1 MRRWGL
7 LAGLLGIGLF
17 VLLLAPAHLRAQTQP
32 APTLFPPGVV
42 VTIILTPPAAATLP
56 PGTCAAPLPFSVG
69 DEIGIR
75 GGVNLRNLPTIS
87 GAVVDYFE
95 LPVRAF
101 VTEGP
106 ICADGFNWWRVR
118 GLGAPAWVAEGTPGS
133 YFLNLIT
140 DAENPEP
147 CAPAQEIAV
156 GERVRLLESVRVR
169 EDANEDAL
177 VITVAPAG
185 SLLRVIGGARCSGG
199 LNYWQVEAPFE
210 TTTTLIQGWITEG
223 PDWGY
228 YLEPETRP
236 LFAPA
241 ECFPPLNLTPEQ
253 RVVVRSTGGIVRN
266 LRAAPSER
274 APLVASLVGGVQLTV
289 LAGPVCRD
297 NFNWWQVQVFGGS
310 DDPIGWVA
318 EGTPQDR
325 FITTLPQRQGPP
337 Y

>member
-7 LAGLLGIGLF
+7 LAALLGICAAL
-17 VLLLAPAHLRAQTQP
+17 LLLAPMNLRAQQQ
-32 APTLFPPGVV
+32 ADATLFPPGVV
-42 VTIILTPPAAATLP
+42 VTIILTPTAAPTLP
-56 PGTCAAPLPFSVG
+56 PGVCVAPLPFTVG

-75 GGVNLRNLPTIS
+75 AGINLRNLPTAS
-87 GAVVDYFE
+87 GAVVHYFD

-106 ICADGFNWWRVR
+106 VCADGFNWWRVR
-118 GLGAPAWVAEGTPGS
+118 GLGAPAWVAEGRPDN

-147 CAPAQEIAV
+147 CVSAQEIAI
-156 GERVRLLESVRVR
+156 GERVRLLRSVRVR
-169 EDANEDAL
+169 EEPNEDARVL
-177 VITVAPAG
+177 TVAPAG
-185 SLLRVIGGARCSGG
+185 SLLPVIGGPRCSGG
-199 LNYWQVEAPFE
+199 LNYWLVETPFE
-210 TTTTLIQGWITEG
+210 TTDTLIQGWITEG
-223 PDWGY
+223 PDY
-228 YLEPETRP
+228 DYLLEPETRP

-241 ECFPPLNLTPEQ
+241 ECFLPLRLVPEQ

-318 EGTPQDR
+318 EGTPPDR
-325 FITTLPQRQGPP
+325 FIGELPEPQRPP

>member
-7 LAGLLGIGLF
+7 LCALLGICM
-17 VLLLAPAHLRAQTQP
+17 VALLVAPLSLSAQQ
-32 APTLFPPGVV
+32 ADATLFPPGVV
-42 VTIILTPPAAATLP
+42 VTIILTPTAAPTLP
-56 PGTCAAPLPFSVG
+56 PGVCVAPLPFSVG

-75 GGVNLRNLPTIS
+75 GGINLRNLPTAS
-87 GAVVDYFE
+87 GAVVHYFA

-101 VTEGP
+101 ITDGP
-106 ICADGFNWWRVR
+106 VCADGFNWWRVR
-118 GLGAPAWVAEGTPGS
+118 GLGAPAWVAEGRPDN

-147 CAPAQEIAV
+147 CVSAQEIAI
-156 GERVRLLESVRVR
+156 GERVRLLGSVRVR
-169 EDANEDAL
+169 EEPNEDARVL
-177 VITVAPAG
+177 TVAQAG
-185 SLLRVIGGARCSGG
+185 SLVPVIGGPRCSGG
-199 LNYWQVEAPFE
+199 LNYWQVETPFE
-210 TTTTLIQGWITEG
+210 TTDTLIQGWITEG
-223 PDWGY
+223 PDY
-228 YLEPETRP
+228 DYLLEPETRP
-236 LFAPA
+236 LYAPA
-241 ECFPPLNLTPEQ
+241 ECFLPLRLVPEQ
-253 RVVVRSTGGIVRN
+253 RVVVRSTGGIIRN

-325 FITTLPQRQGPP
+325 FIGEIPEPQRPP